1 MFTYRYT
8 TKRVTFSTTDK
19 TLVLEPY
26 PRYKGGYDTAW
37 ALHYDTW
44 DRHSQPLHTSV
55 YIGDLW
61 ADAMEAL
68 GDMPEPETLDTF
80 SATASR
86 SVVVSDVARVIRVPD
101 EFATDPTAW
110 TCWRDWSGMYHVV
123 PNIVGSGIDELTL
136 WCNCDC
142 VDRIFDNA
150 AEALRLNGCR
160 VPTVPELVGRLN
172 HPAGGV

>member
-19 TLVLEPY
+19 ILVLEPY

-37 ALHYDTW
+37 ALHYGTW
-44 DRHSQPLHTSV
+44 DNPGQPLHTSV
-55 YIGDLW
+55 YIDDLW

-68 GDMPEPETLDTF
+68 GGMPEPETLDTF
-80 SATASR
+80 
-86 SVVVSDVARVIRVPD
+86 VVASDVTRVIRVPD
-101 EFATDPTAW
+101 EFAIDPTAW
-110 TCWRDWSGMYHVV
+110 TCWRDWSGMYHIV
-123 PNIVGSGIDELTL
+123 PNLVGSGIDELTL

>member
-1 MFTYRYT
+1 MFAYRYT

-26 PRYKGGYDTAW
+26 PRYKKGYDTAW

-44 DRHSQPLHTSV
+44 DKHSQPLHTSV
-55 YIGDLW
+55 YIDDLW

-68 GDMPEPETLDTF
+68 GDPDTIM
-80 SATASR
+80 SA
-86 SVVVSDVARVIRVPD
+86 SDVTRVIRVPD

-110 TCWRDWSGMYHVV
+110 TCWKDCSGMYHIV
-123 PNIVGSGIDELTL
+123 PNLVGSGIDELTL

-142 VDRIFDNA
+142 VDKIFNNA
-150 AEALRLNGCR
+150 AEALRLNGYR

-172 HPAGGV
+172 HPAGV

>member
-26 PRYKGGYDTAW
+26 PRYKDGYDTAW

-44 DRHSQPLHTSV
+44 DNPGQPLHTSV
-55 YIGDLW
+55 YIDDLW

-68 GDMPEPETLDTF
+68 GDPEPETLDSIISST
-80 SATASR
+80 
-86 SVVVSDVARVIRVPD
+86 DVTRVIRVPD

-110 TCWRDWSGMYHVV
+110 TCWKDWSGMYHIV
-123 PNIVGSGIDELTL
+123 PNLVGSGIDELTL

-150 AEALRLNGCR
+150 AEALRLNGYR

-172 HPAGGV
+172 HPAGV